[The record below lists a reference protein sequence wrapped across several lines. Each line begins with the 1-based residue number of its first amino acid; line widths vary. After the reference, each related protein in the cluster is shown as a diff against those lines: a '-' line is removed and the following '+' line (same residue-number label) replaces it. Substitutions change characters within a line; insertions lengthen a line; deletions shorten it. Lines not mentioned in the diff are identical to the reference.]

1 MSRLS
6 YFLSLHNAIRQEN
19 LSEWET
25 KPSFDGGARVV
36 VVGVFL
42 VHVLRPLI
50 NLDNEARAGLP
61 AARRQQSRRQQ
72 PRDERQDTTTS
83 TAATSLRHHWE
94 AIPLHICTR

>member
-1 MSRLS
+1 M
-6 YFLSLHNAIRQEN
+6 YIHTIQEN
-19 LSEWET
+19 LPERET
-25 KPSFDGGARVV
+25 KPAIDVGGARFFVV
-36 VVGVFL
+36 VGGVFL